1 MAGTLS
7 LSAQKWGFVSSWW
20 RVFNR
25 SLRDYQWSSSGLGT
39 YNWRARRRQRSA
51 RPSSPLRRAAEEG
64 RIRRA
69 PTEGIELPP
78 VESEERR
85 LLSVQEIGHLAD
97 SIDLRYR
104 AMVLVAA
111 TTGARYGELA
121 AIRRNRLDLKS
132 RTLTDSSLTA
142 DGRTTPPKTG
152 ASRRTVR
159 LPEWIVPVMR
169 QHLADHA
176 GAKPRSRRAL

>member
-1 MAGTLS
+1 MVEQWIEDLQLAGKAPSTIRKAFQL
-7 LSAQKWGFVSSWW
+7 L
-20 RVFNR
+20 
-25 SLRDYQWSSSGLGT
+25 
-39 YNWRARRRQRSA
+39 AR
-51 RPSSPLRRAAEEG
+51 PLRRAAEEG

-78 VESEERR
+78 IESEERH
-85 LLSVQEIGHLAD
+85 LLSVQEIGHSAD

-104 AMVLVAA
+104 AMVLLAA

-121 AIRRNRLDLKS
+121 AIRRNRLDLKR
-132 RTLTDSSLTA
+132 RTLTIDSSLTA